1 MNKNNLLSH
10 ATFQIKLNEWLQ
22 GQRTGVDL
30 RVNEDPADPQQPF
43 GEFKNGTWYHT
54 LFLIF
59 VLGLFT
65 LPILN
70 AWYGSFYLFTIQTSY
85 SALFGTIPYS
95 DAAGYY
101 LGSQDFLTT
110 GLLNE
115 WNSRRPL
122 NALFYAARSLM
133 TGQSFHVALLLQAI
147 VCGLAAFITSLALRP
162 YCSPLGRA
170 FFLLGIVG
178 IYGQVFLPTTLSESL
193 GLTLGFISCASF
205 ILFMKKPTAALFAL
219 SMFMLL
225 VALNTRAGPFFLIPF
240 LMIWGIYKVSPD
252 RTEQIKLVAFSIL
265 GLLLA
270 LGYNKALLFLYT
282 PADAP
287 GAMHANFS
295 HTLYGLVCGGKM
307 WSYAQTVFTDFKG
320 TEGEYCQMLYKE
332 SWSVFKEKPWLII
345 LGILKNLGSMMNYFI
360 GFLKMVV
367 PFESMA
373 SRILGY
379 GISSSLLFA
388 SIWGLWKRRQENWA
402 LTYFIIAVW
411 LGFIASAA
419 IVWRD
424 GGFRTFAVSVPFI
437 AISFVYGLGYFVQ
450 KFNGLKT
457 DQESSNSGPLKAN
470 ILLFAFIT
478 LSVFTLHF
486 RAIPQEDQ
494 KVGTLTQ
501 TEDGPTIK
509 MSHLDDYAYVTI
521 DPTLKEDKRRLLYL
535 SKERAL
541 TLMKKGLIEQEVIHT
556 NLLNS
561 FTQPTTLVYFY
572 DQKIRNGRLLVLPQ
586 EVFLKATGSQ
596 VLEARFKKVD
606 EFWVYIPG

>member
-10 ATFQIKLNEWLQ
+10 TF
-22 GQRTGVDL
+22 
-30 RVNEDPADPQQPF
+30 
-43 GEFKNGTWYHT
+43 
-54 LFLIF
+54 FLIF

-70 AWYGSFYLFTIQTSY
+70 AWFGGFWSPPYLACY

-122 NALFYAARSLM
+122 NALFYAVRSLI
-133 TGQSFHVALLLQAI
+133 TGQSFHLALLLQAVI
-147 VCGLAAFITSLALRP
+147 CAIAAFITSLTLRP
-162 YCSPLGRA
+162 YFSTLGRA

-193 GLTLGFISCASF
+193 GLTLGFISCGSF

-240 LMIWGIYKVSPD
+240 LMIWGIYRVSPD
-252 RTEQIKLVAFSIL
+252 RTEQIKLVSFSIL

-270 LGYNKALLFLYT
+270 LGYNKALLFFYT

-332 SWSVFKEKPWLII
+332 SWNVFKEKPWLII
-345 LGILKNLGSMMNYFI
+345 LGMLKNLGSMVNYFI

-367 PFESMA
+367 PFESMV

-379 GISSSLLFA
+379 GISSSLVFA
-388 SIWGLWKRRQENWA
+388 AIWGLWKRRQENWA

-450 KFNGLKT
+450 KFNGFKM
-457 DQESSNSGPLKAN
+457 DQEAPHSGPLKAN

-486 RAIPQEDQ
+486 RASQQEDQ

-501 TEDGPTIK
+501 TQDGPVIQ

-521 DPTLKEDKRRLLYL
+521 DPTLKEDTNQLLYR

-541 TLMKKGLIEQEVIHT
+541 ILMKKGLIEQEVIHT

-572 DQKIRNGRLLVLPQ
+572 DQKIRSGRMLVLPQ
-586 EVFLKATGSQ
+586 EVFLKATGPQ

-606 EFWVYIPG
+606 EFWVYISNHTSS